1 MLYENLSVNEKGHLT
16 FAGLD
21 AVELAA
27 RYGTPA
33 YFLDENRVR
42 ENCRKYTHAFRAHFP
57 AGSRPHFASKA
68 LCFKALY
75 PILQEEDFG
84 ADVVSGGEM
93 MTALAAG
100 FPAEHICFHGN
111 NKTIEEIRF
120 AVEKGVGLIAVD
132 NPTEL
137 QRVSEISG
145 AAGKVQRVLLRLTPG
160 IDPHTFAAVN
170 TGKID
175 CQFGMAI
182 ETGQAKRFVAEALR
196 TPNLEIVGY
205 HCHIGSQI
213 FDQNPFIDA
222 ARIMMDFAA
231 DIRDEYGYAP
241 EVLNLG
247 GGFGV
252 RYVESDPHVDI
263 PACIGLIAKELRILC
278 AERSMPLPAVHM
290 EPGRSI
296 VADACITLYTAGPV
310 KTIEGYRSYAVID
323 GGMSDNPRY
332 ALYGSAY
339 TVLVANKAL
348 CAPESPITIAGR
360 CCESGAL
367 IQENVAL
374 PRVETGDIIAVL
386 TTGAYNYSM
395 ASNYN
400 RICRPPVVLIK
411 DGECRLGVRRET
423 WEDMTACDL

>member
-1 MLYENLSVNEKGHLT
+1 MLYKNLSVNEKGHLA
-16 FAGLD
+16 FAGQD
-21 AVELAA
+21 TVELAA
-27 RYGTPA
+27 KYGTPA
-33 YFLDENRVR
+33 YFLDEATVR
-42 ENCRKYTHAFRAHFP
+42 ENCRKYTDAFRAHFP
-57 AGSRPHFASKA
+57 EGSRPHFASKA
-68 LCFKALY
+68 LCFKGLY
-75 PILQEEDFG
+75 TILEGENFG

-100 FPAEHICFHGN
+100 FPAEHICFHGT
-111 NKTIEEIRF
+111 NKTIPEIRLGI
-120 AVEKGVGLIAVD
+120 EKGVGLFIID

-137 QRVSEISG
+137 QRVSAI
-145 AAGKVQRVLLRLTPG
+145 AGEMGKTQKVLLRLTPG

-182 ETGQAKRFVAEALR
+182 ETGQAKAFVAQALK
-196 TPNLEIVGY
+196 TENIEIMGY

-213 FDQNPFIDA
+213 FDQVPFVDA
-222 ARIMMDFAA
+222 ARIMMDFAVM
-231 DIRDEYGYAP
+231 IRDEFGYTPA
-241 EVLNLG
+241 VLNLG

-252 RYVESDPHVDI
+252 PYVETDPTVDI
-263 PACIGLIAKELRILC
+263 PACIALIADELKAIC
-278 AERSMPLPAVHM
+278 AQRSMPMPAVHM

-296 VADACITLYTAGPV
+296 VADACITLYTAGPI
-310 KTIEGYRSYAVID
+310 KTIDGYRSYVVVD

-339 TVLVANKAL
+339 TVVVANKAAA
-348 CAPESPITIAGR
+348 APEGPITISGR

-374 PRVETGDIIAVL
+374 PHVETGDIIAVL
-386 TTGAYNYSM
+386 STGAYNYSM

-400 RICRPPVVLIK
+400 RICRPPIVILNN
-411 DGECRLGVRRET
+411 GESRLGVRRET

>member
-1 MLYENLSVNEKGHLT
+1 MLYKNLSVNEKGHLV
-16 FAGLD
+16 FAGQD
-21 AVELAA
+21 TVELAEQF
-27 RYGTPA
+27 GTPA
-33 YFLDENRVR
+33 YFLDEQTVR
-42 ENCRKYTHAFRAHFP
+42 ENCRKYTSAFAKHMP
-57 AGSRPHFASKA
+57 EGSRPLFASKA
-68 LCFKALY
+68 MCFKALY
-75 PILQEEDFG
+75 PILQDEGFG

-100 FPAEHICFHGN
+100 FPAKNIYFHGN
-111 NKTIEEIRF
+111 NKSIAEICMG
-120 AVEKGVGLIAVD
+120 VENGIGAFVID

-137 QRVSEISG
+137 RRVSTI
-145 AAGKVQRVLLRLTPG
+145 AGEMGKKQRVLLRLTPG

-182 ETGQAKRFVAEALR
+182 ETGQAKAFVAEALK
-196 TPNLEIVGY
+196 TPHLDIAGY

-213 FDQNPFIDA
+213 FDQSPFIDA
-222 ARIMMDFAA
+222 ARIMMAFAA
-231 DIRDEYGYAP
+231 EIRDEFGYAP
-241 EVLNLG
+241 AVLNLG

-252 RYVESDPHVDI
+252 PYVESDPRVDI
-263 PACIGLIAKELRILC
+263 PACIGLVADALKAIC
-278 AERSMPLPAVHM
+278 AQHDMAMPAVYM

-296 VADACITLYTAGPV
+296 VADACITLYTAGPI
-310 KTIEGYRSYAVID
+310 KTIDGYRSYVIVD

-332 ALYGSAY
+332 ALYGSEY

-348 CAPESPITIAGR
+348 AAPEGPITISGR

-374 PRVETGDIIAVL
+374 PHVETGDIIAVL

-400 RICRPPVVLIK
+400 RICRPPVVILNN
-411 DGECRLGVRRET
+411 GESRIGVRRET